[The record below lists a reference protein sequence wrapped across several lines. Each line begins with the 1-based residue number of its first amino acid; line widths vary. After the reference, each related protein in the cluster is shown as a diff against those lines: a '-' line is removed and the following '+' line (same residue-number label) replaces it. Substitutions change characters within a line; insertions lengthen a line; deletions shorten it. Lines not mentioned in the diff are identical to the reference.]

1 MPPTGD
7 ITTDTSQPPN
17 KEGVTEP
24 FSINMGLAYK
34 KNGLLYI
41 AITNASYTNYH
52 DYAAPDN
59 NIGQAYFVKPTGT
72 ILTKDNL
79 KDIWNNKELRLEKL
93 KAGDIYKEGEDY
105 YICRTDCSYYF
116 PPRSDNIDTVANGS
130 GNWIKINLNGS
141 TNYN

>member
-1 MPPTGD
+1 
-7 ITTDTSQPPN
+7 
-17 KEGVTEP
+17 
-24 FSINMGLAYK
+24 MGLAYK

-93 KAGDIYKEGEDY
+93 KIQNKKERIIIFAEQ
-105 YICRTDCSYYF
+105 IAVIIF
-116 PPRSDNIDTVANGS
+116 PPEVTILIPLQMVVVIG
-130 GNWIKINLNGS
+130 
-141 TNYN
+141 

>member
-1 MPPTGD
+1 
-7 ITTDTSQPPN
+7 
-17 KEGVTEP
+17 
-24 FSINMGLAYK
+24 MGLAYK

-105 YICRTDCSYYF
+105 YLAEQIAVIIF
-116 PPRSDNIDTVANGS
+116 PPEVTIFDTVANGS

>member
-1 MPPTGD
+1 MSNQQEQEYNLWTK
-7 ITTDTSQPPN
+7 QKAN
-17 KEGVTEP
+17 K
-24 FSINMGLAYK
+24 Y
-34 KNGLLYI
+34 
-41 AITNASYTNYH
+41 
-52 DYAAPDN
+52 DN
-59 NIGQAYFVKPTGT
+59 S
-72 ILTKDNL
+72 L

-116 PPRSDNIDTVANGS
+116 PPRSDNIDTVANDS